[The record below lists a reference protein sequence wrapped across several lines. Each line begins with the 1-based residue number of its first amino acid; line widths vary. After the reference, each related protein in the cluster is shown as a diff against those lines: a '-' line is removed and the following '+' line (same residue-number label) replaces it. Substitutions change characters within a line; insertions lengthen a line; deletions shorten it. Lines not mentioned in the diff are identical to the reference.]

1 MSKGKIIRIQL
12 EYNPNS
18 SSSTSFGAGLEMV
31 LYLLLA
37 VPAGAGIGYAATR
50 PAIQAQYKIPAKLN
64 QEKEM
69 ALNFLIENKRKEY
82 YQELKKAKP
91 KQITVKSGTDLK
103 DIIKMVKSGQIT
115 VTNITVTEKK

>member
-1 MSKGKIIRIQL
+1 MSKGKILRIQL

-18 SSSTSFGAGLEMV
+18 SSMNMGGLDLL
-31 LYLLLA
+31 LYVFLA
-37 VPAGAGIGYAATR
+37 VPVGAGIGYLATR

-64 QEKEM
+64 QEREM
-69 ALNFLIENKRKEY
+69 ALNFLIEKKRKEY

-91 KQITVKSGTDLK
+91 IQITVKSGTDLK
-103 DIIKMVKSGQIT
+103 NIVKMVESGQIK